1 MDQQLDIVSFKE
13 LLPSLND
20 IFIKLVEGTPV
31 SRSFET
37 KKDQLEYLTRVQK
50 KTFIVST
57 LLLPVLYVGLI
68 FGMGFIAEKS
78 RETLSIAVIDSSGYF
93 SAPILEKQNQF
104 DSSST
109 LTLVNDRS
117 EAQLKEKEDGYDG
130 YLIIPALDW
139 TKGLD
144 SLPLNTYKSYGS
156 ATTAAV
162 EAKINR
168 IWSEVL
174 NDSLQIDIGK
184 QMILS
189 QSRIGIKAKNIIDEK
204 SDSDTAE
211 GIGYV
216 AGLLMYFILLV
227 YGSQVMMGVM
237 EEKTNRIA
245 EVIVSSVRP
254 FQMMLGKI
262 IGIGAVAL
270 TQFLLWIVFIL
281 AAYNIAKEAGTQMG
295 AAEMVGNMQRLFTN
309 VDVPLILF
317 CFGFYF
323 LAGFFFYASLYGA
336 VGSAVNE
343 DIREAQSL
351 SFPITMLVIIS
362 IAMMTASIANPSSS
376 IAVWGSLIPFSSPIV
391 MMARIP
397 YGVPGTVP
405 WWQLIASMI
414 ILVLSFLAMVWVAGK
429 IYRTGILL
437 YGKKVTW
444 AEMLKWIF
452 RKN

>member
-1 MDQQLDIVSFKE
+1 MNKTWI
-13 LLPSLND
+13 
-20 IFIKLVEGTPV
+20 IIK
-31 SRSFET
+31 R
-37 KKDQLEYLTRVQK
+37 EYLTRVMK
-50 KTFIVST
+50 KTFIIST

-68 FGMGFIAEKS
+68 FGMGFIAENS
-78 RETLSIAVIDSSGYF
+78 RESLSIAVVDSSGYF
-93 SAPILEKQNQF
+93 SAPILEKQNQL
-104 DSSST
+104 DNSSI
-109 LTLVNDRS
+109 LTLVENV
-117 EAQLKEKEDGYDG
+117 EAAEQNQKSAGYDG
-130 YLIIPALDW
+130 YLVVPALDW
-139 TKGLD
+139 RKGLD
-144 SLPLNTYKSYGS
+144 SLSLNTFKSYGS

-162 EAKINR
+162 QAKIDR
-168 IWSEVL
+168 IWGQIL
-174 NDSLQIDIGK
+174 NDSLQIDSDK
-184 QMILS
+184 LLILS
-189 QSRIGIKAKNIIDEK
+189 QSRLQLKAKNIVDEK
-204 SDSDTAE
+204 SDSNTAE

-281 AAYNIAKEAGTQMG
+281 VAYNVANEAGTQMG
-295 AAEMVGNMQRLFTN
+295 AAEMVGNMQRLFTQVN
-309 VDVPLILF
+309 VPLILG

-351 SFPITMLVIIS
+351 SFPITMLVILS
-362 IAMMTASIANPSSS
+362 IAMMTATIANPSGP
-376 IAVWGSLIPFSSPIV
+376 IAVWGSFLPFSSPIV

-405 WWQLIASMI
+405 WWQLIVSML
-414 ILVLSFLAMVWVAGK
+414 ILILSFIAMVWLAGK

-444 AEMLKWIF
+444 GEMLKWIVK
-452 RKN
+452 KN